1 MNEFMK
7 YGGEGML
14 TMMVMLYNWIWK
26 KEDAPRRWR
35 EGVVV
40 NLFKKGGKG
49 DPGNYNGVTLL
60 STLGK
65 TFCTILN
72 DRTVTMMEKEENI
85 SEGQAG
91 FKPNHS
97 YVDYV

>member
-1 MNEFMK
+1 M
-7 YGGEGML
+7 
-14 TMMVMLYNWIWK
+14 
-26 KEDAPRRWR
+26 
-35 EGVVV
+35 

-91 FKPNHS
+91 CRLNRS
-97 YVDYV
+97 CVDHAYTLGKIIQGRKDAGRTTYCFFLHVQKA